1 MGSERWETEGCDER
15 MSGDLKG
22 GKEKPCRTDR
32 ATRGQDPGGCEVPST
47 GLWEVEGWVCEA
59 LDMEK

>member
-1 MGSERWETEGCDER
+1 MEGCDER

-32 ATRGQDPGGCEVPST
+32 ATRGRDPGGCEVPST